1 MHSGSNE
8 ENNEGMRRVG
18 GSFEDI
24 GRNRL
29 KLGGGKIMVNE
40 LLKNELVIDGVVS
53 VRLLKRPS
61 GKVMLKVSPLPETI
75 QLIKEINNGNG
86 EKRSPWPEEH
96 EQNSL

>member
-1 MHSGSNE
+1 M
-8 ENNEGMRRVG
+8 MTQ
-18 GSFEDI
+18 
-24 GRNRL
+24 
-29 KLGGGKIMVNE
+29 E

-75 QLIKEINNGNG
+75 KLIKEINNDG
-86 EKRSPWPEEH
+86 EERGPWPEEH

>member
-1 MHSGSNE
+1 MTE
-8 ENNEGMRRVG
+8 
-18 GSFEDI
+18 
-24 GRNRL
+24 
-29 KLGGGKIMVNE
+29 E

-75 QLIKEINNGNG
+75 QLIKEINDGNG
-86 EKRSPWPEEH
+86 EERGPWTQEH